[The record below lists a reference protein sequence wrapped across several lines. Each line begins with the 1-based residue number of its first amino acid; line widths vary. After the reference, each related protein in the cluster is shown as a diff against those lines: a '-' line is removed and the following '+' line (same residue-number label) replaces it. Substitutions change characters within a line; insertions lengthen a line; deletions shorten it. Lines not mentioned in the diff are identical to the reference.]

1 MSSEKYG
8 RVAKGSR
15 TTGIQRT
22 FPPSLLLF
30 LLAAY
35 LAGIPVRAAAEYSLN
50 QNFGSIAFSVSHL
63 GLFSSQGEFRRFDAK
78 LDFDDMHP
86 ERTHIVVDVDAASV
100 DMPWQEGALTLRS
113 VDFFDVLRYPEIRFM
128 STSVTPEGPG
138 LYAVRGLL
146 QMRGIT
152 RPLVLHARLVGRH
165 ADLVRRRD
173 IAEFEATGMLQRSA
187 FGMKAQEAFISD
199 TVHITIRARIALEE
213 TSSAG

>member
-22 FPPSLLLF
+22 FQPSLLLF

-86 ERTHIVVDVDAASV
+86 ERTHIVVDVDAASGYAV
-100 DMPWQEGALTLRS
+100 AGGCGLNQMFPSSGGRCGISYAGWSRWRS
-113 VDFFDVLRYPEIRFM
+113 VSLRGAANAVAPRSQDFADLDQQPRLGREHV
-128 STSVTPEGPG
+128 S
-138 LYAVRGLL
+138 
-146 QMRGIT
+146 
-152 RPLVLHARLVGRH
+152 ARLSRDTCDWCQLRH
-165 ADLVRRRD
+165 SRPC
-173 IAEFEATGMLQRSA
+173 
-187 FGMKAQEAFISD
+187 
-199 TVHITIRARIALEE
+199 
-213 TSSAG
+213 